1 MELTQLKYFLAV
13 AKNQHVTRAA
23 SELHVAQP
31 AVTQAIHRLE
41 DELGV
46 PLFTAKGRNIVLSPY
61 GKYFYE
67 KLQPLIS
74 ALNELPRELRSLAD
88 LENNTIYLNVLAAS
102 NLITHAII
110 EYQRID
116 ESLHIHLSQNEHSDF
131 YDISVTTKVSRKPND
146 KEKIFVCREESF
158 LAVPNSGKFKDMS
171 CIRLQ
176 DVKDQ
181 GFIMLSGAKIFRRIC
196 DRFFQQA
203 GIFPKIF
210 FESDTTSAIQNMI
223 AANMG
228 VGFWPDFSWERL
240 NSHRVKLLPITDSEC
255 SRDIVIS
262 CKHNK
267 TDNTKTEAFYHF
279 LVQYIHAA
287 AKNKSEDKST
297 V

>member
-1 MELTQLKYFLAV
+1 MKVENKYTAQEYYDKLIKAVKEQQKKDRNWNYMVYKGFLD
-13 AKNQHVTRAA
+13 
-23 SELHVAQP
+23 S
-31 AVTQAIHRLE
+31 I
-41 DELGV
+41 
-46 PLFTAKGRNIVLSPY
+46 
-61 GKYFYE
+61 
-67 KLQPLIS
+67 
-74 ALNELPRELRSLAD
+74 NEVFEAERECKPTSDR
-88 LENNTIYLNVLAAS
+88 E
-102 NLITHAII
+102 
-110 EYQRID
+110 
-116 ESLHIHLSQNEHSDF
+116 LHIHISQNDHSDF

-146 KEKIFVCREESF
+146 KEKIFVCREEIF

>member
-102 NLITHAII
+102 NLITQAII

-146 KEKIFVCREESF
+146 KEKIFVCREEIF

-223 AANMG
+223 AANIG
-228 VGFWPDFSWERL
+228 VGFFPVYSFGKIDNEHIKLTEIKNPNCHRNIIINYNSYSANNNCSYNFYSFLIDYFS
-240 NSHRVKLLPITDSEC
+240 
-255 SRDIVIS
+255 
-262 CKHNK
+262 K
-267 TDNTKTEAFYHF
+267 TFN
-279 LVQYIHAA
+279 
-287 AKNKSEDKST
+287 AK
-297 V
+297 